1 MRKTTSVN
9 LDQEAVEYF
18 KEENINISAWIRD
31 IMEQRMFG
39 GEDIDVVS
47 VRIREL
53 ERKREDHAT
62 AIERIDE
69 ELEELNEK
77 QQQQNQVE
85 DANRSFDESVIV
97 LHKEF
102 QAFPTA
108 DRLRS
113 SQAFRRRASEED
125 MSVFDAADAVVDYRE
140 AIGYE

>member
-9 LDQEAVEYF
+9 LDGEAVEYF

-39 GEDIDVVS
+39 GDVDVVS

-62 AIERIDE
+62 AIKRIDE
-69 ELEELNEK
+69 ELEELKDKE
-77 QQQQNQVE
+77 QQQNQVE

-125 MSVFDAADAVVDYRE
+125 MSVFDAAAAVIDYRE

>member
-9 LDQEAVEYF
+9 LDGEAVEYF

-39 GEDIDVVS
+39 GDVDVVS

-69 ELEELNEK
+69 ELEELKEK
-77 QQQQNQVE
+77 EQQQNQVQ

-125 MSVFDAADAVVDYRE
+125 MSVFDAAAAVIDYRE

>member
-9 LDQEAVEYF
+9 LDGEAVEYF

-39 GEDIDVVS
+39 GDVDVVS

-69 ELEELNEK
+69 ELEELKDKE
-77 QQQQNQVE
+77 QQQNQVE

-125 MSVFDAADAVVDYRE
+125 MSVFEAADAVVDYRE

>member
-9 LDQEAVEYF
+9 LDGEAVEYF

-39 GEDIDVVS
+39 GDVDVVS

-69 ELEELNEK
+69 ELEELKDKE
-77 QQQQNQVE
+77 QQQNQVE

-125 MSVFDAADAVVDYRE
+125 MSVFEAADAVIDYRE

>member
-9 LDQEAVEYF
+9 LDGEAVEYF

-39 GEDIDVVS
+39 GDVDVVS

-69 ELEELNEK
+69 ELEELKDKE
-77 QQQQNQVE
+77 QQQNQVE
-85 DANRSFDESVIV
+85 DANKSFDESVIV

-125 MSVFDAADAVVDYRE
+125 MSVFEAADAVVDYRE